1 MYVHLI
7 ARFLAELC
15 VLEAPRIRSLSIF
28 SLALLFVRRPSLVI
42 HSHPFMH
49 SFNPYSAEL
58 CVLEAPRIRSLSG
71 IDACAGLVSL
81 WVCNTQLEALGG
93 LKNCVRLERVVLYK
107 NRIGGVKDLSSL
119 PLLTFLDLSRKWI
132 LRVLAPFVNEETNV
146 TDRAKNQ
153 I

>member
-1 MYVHLI
+1 
-7 ARFLAELC
+7 
-15 VLEAPRIRSLSIF
+15 
-28 SLALLFVRRPSLVI
+28 
-42 HSHPFMH
+42 MH

-107 NRIGGVKDLSSL
+107 NRIGGVKDLPSL
-119 PLLTFLDLSRKWI
+119 PLLTCLDLSRKWI

-146 TDRAKNQ
+146 TDRAKIQ